1 MAQTVLSMVVEVAP
15 LSAGRLR
22 AHISAL
28 KADEEASQ
36 PKYDRIARAVPT
48 LHFMS
53 LTVFADDQ
61 YDPVF
66 VLEANFDGPPGPFW
80 LLLEAA
86 IGPRLREMLRCAKP
100 PPGAAALFAAVI
112 APESSV
118 PVAPLLEACTVWPAV
133 FHQGNRGLD
142 RVRIEREGALLVA
155 ARGMADNPALRVQ
168 TTPAIH
174 AALRAAL
181 IPDFSWLQ
189 ERPAPRIG
197 ALENFEDWVRLIAFL
212 CVALALLALPAL
224 ALLAVLRA
232 ALAPDLRVSSWL
244 LAGVALLGAAT
255 SAGAILAW
263 LRGLERADPS
273 QDAPPVDQAEEL
285 AMARAEDH
293 TVQNHMISLVHVKP
307 GILRAVLMRAGLWG
321 LGYILRVTARNGYL
335 ASMRTIHFA
344 HWALVSNGGRLMFH
358 SNYDS
363 SWESYLDDFIEKANV
378 GLTLAWTNAV
388 GFPATRF
395 LILDGASQGRKFKAW
410 ARHSMTESSFWF
422 SAYKALTVNQVERQA
437 RLADG
442 LRRPSLT
449 QQEAD
454 TWVLDL

>member
-1 MAQTVLSMVVEVAP
+1 MQYRLLGPVEVWDGDRRVDLGRAE
-15 LSAGRLR
+15 SA
-22 AHISAL
+22 
-28 KADEEASQ
+28 KA
-36 PKYDRIARAVPT
+36 RC
-48 LHFMS
+48 
-53 LTVFADDQ
+53 
-61 YDPVF
+61 
-66 VLEANFDGPPGPFW
+66 VL
-80 LLLEAA
+80 
-86 IGPRLREMLRCAKP
+86 
-100 PPGAAALFAAVI
+100 AALLRDPGELVTSETLAERVWGDNLPGSAVRYKY
-112 APESSV
+112 V
-118 PVAPLLEACTVWPAV
+118 GW
-133 FHQGNRGLD
+133 
-142 RVRIEREGALLVA
+142 
-155 ARGMADNPALRVQ
+155 
-168 TTPAIH
+168 
-174 AALRAAL
+174 
-181 IPDFSWLQ
+181 
-189 ERPAPRIG
+189 
-197 ALENFEDWVRLIAFL
+197 
-212 CVALALLALPAL
+212 
-224 ALLAVLRA
+224 LRA

-307 GILRAVLMRAGLWG
+307 GILRAVLVRAGLWG

-344 HWALVSNGGRLMFH
+344 HWALISNGGRLMFH

-395 LILDGASQGRKFKAW
+395 LIFGGASQGRKFKAW
-410 ARHSMTESSFWF
+410 ARHSMTESGFWF

-442 LRRPSLT
+442 LRRPCS
-449 QQEAD
+449 
-454 TWVLDL
+454 